1 MLTEAIWYMLTRNQ
15 AFAPASPLPALW
27 PPDDP
32 CLNWA
37 SRCLPIDLLHPGGG
51 KEKSPLIGQTT
62 PVPPLRPA
70 PLHRE
75 RWATAWSYRSELSV
89 RAAISL
95 SEK

>member
-37 SRCLPIDLLHPGGG
+37 SRSLPIDLLLHPGGG
-51 KEKSPLIGQTT
+51 KEMSPTDWPDNPGSTLETG
-62 PVPPLRPA
+62 
-70 PLHRE
+70 
-75 RWATAWSYRSELSV
+75 SSS
-89 RAAISL
+89 
-95 SEK
+95 